1 MKQAAAMKA
10 RATAALAA
18 KRIHGFM
25 QNLDEEYGWSR
36 QAHKR
41 QRHQ

>member
-1 MKQAAAMKA
+1 MKQAAAIKA
-10 RATAALAA
+10 RATAAQAA

-25 QNLDEEYGWSR
+25 QSLDLEYGWSQ

-41 QRHQ
+41 QRNQ